1 MNIKKLESLEQ
12 FEKLEKGETIL
23 VIWSDFFVRHTE
35 GASKIMV
42 YNIEKLQKYNDE
54 IICKIKGNHFFNYK
68 MHLGLDTPG
77 INTSQALE
85 VYKLE
90 VKHEQTHMQG

>member
-1 MNIKKLESLEQ
+1 MYIIKLESLEQ
-12 FEKLEKGETIL
+12 FEELEKGETII
-23 VIWSDFFVRHTE
+23 VVWSDYFVRHTQ
-35 GASKIMV
+35 GASKIMP

-54 IICKIKGNHFFNYK
+54 IICKIEGNHFFNYK

-77 INTSQALE
+77 INTSHALE

-90 VKHEQTHMQG
+90 G